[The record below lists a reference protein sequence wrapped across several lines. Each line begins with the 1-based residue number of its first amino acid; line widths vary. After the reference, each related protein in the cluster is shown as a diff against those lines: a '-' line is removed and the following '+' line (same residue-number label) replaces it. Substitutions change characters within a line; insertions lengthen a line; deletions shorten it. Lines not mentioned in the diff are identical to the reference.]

1 MHTTDYTIQLKGVHM
16 YAHHGVMEQERTIGA
31 WFTIDIELTISD
43 HGCLESD
50 EIEGTVSYA
59 DVYEII
65 SREMATPSRL
75 LENVC
80 YRTSK
85 AIYEAFNQVKGITMT
100 LTKDT
105 PPMGGDRL
113 NAAVTIRS
121 RREA

>member
-1 MHTTDYTIQLKGVHM
+1 
-16 YAHHGVMEQERTIGA
+16 MEQERTIGA
-31 WFTIDIELTISD
+31 WFTVDIELEISEYN
-43 HGCLESD
+43 CLESD
-50 EIEGTVSYA
+50 NIEGTVSYA

-80 YRTSK
+80 YRTNK
-85 AIYEAFNQVKGITMT
+85 AIYEAFGQVKGITMT

-113 NAAVTIRS
+113 NAAVTIKS